1 MAATPL
7 GQLPR
12 YNGQDQELRAWAENL
27 CGRLEAWSRAMAAP
41 SGEPWIVNG
50 TTDARDIDPTV
61 VTTVAQVV
69 NVLGALLHDL
79 SHGAPLSVT

>member
-12 YNGQDQELRAWAENL
+12 YQGQDQELRLWTENL
-27 CGRLEAWSRAMAAP
+27 CARLEVWSRSLAAP
-41 SGEPWIVNG
+41 TGEPWTVNG
-50 TTDARDIDPTV
+50 TTAARDVDPAV

-79 SHGAPLSVT
+79 SKGAPLSVT